1 MVSAAAWSYPLT
13 QTPPHLPF
21 SDGRHLAVWRCLLC
35 QDHSRAS
42 SSNVNPELQME
53 RLRQLASPSPASS
66 AGPLWVILML
76 RGGHFAAAVLRA
88 KAPPPAQGGGGGGGG
103 AGGSGGR
110 SLLDPAAEP
119 FEVVDHKTFHRYV
132 VRCEG

>member
-53 RLRQLASPSPASS
+53 RLRQLAPPSP

-88 KAPPPAQGGGGGGGG
+88 KALPPTRGGGGGGGVG
-103 AGGSGGR
+103 CSVGR

-132 VRCEG
+132 VR

>member
-1 MVSAAAWSYPLT
+1 
-13 QTPPHLPF
+13 
-21 SDGRHLAVWRCLLC
+21 
-35 QDHSRAS
+35 
-42 SSNVNPELQME
+42 ME
-53 RLRQLASPSPASS
+53 RLCQLVPPSPVS

-88 KAPPPAQGGGGGGGG
+88 KAPLPARGGGGGG
-103 AGGSGGR
+103 AGSSGR

-132 VRCEG
+132 VRCGGWKCDPGDDLPGQPKQCYCPSWHGPTSLLSALWVMFH